1 MRTADLVPTPELV
14 DQMVRDKPPGWAWA
28 AFASVV
34 FQRWAALEERK
45 IAQVVGRAVHPAG
58 RLRTGHDVA
67 QFLTRHLRAADDVV
81 AEAAAYLRAP
91 EFAAVFGDGK
101 DIADPDGVVRAAHHL
116 ADLYE
121 RMLEIAENCRRRS
134 VARQHVEL
142 LDGCTRFVNQHLQDF
157 GGLINDVLER
167 HDEMQR
173 QLPSGASHLEP
184 IRLHTSTDEQLLG
197 SILDQLH
204 ELG

>member
-1 MRTADLVPTPELV
+1 
-14 DQMVRDKPPGWAWA
+14 
-28 AFASVV
+28 VV

-91 EFAAVFGDGK
+91 EFTAVFGDGK

>member
-34 FQRWAALEERK
+34 FQRWAGLEERK

-58 RLRTGHDVA
+58 RLRTGPDVA
-67 QFLTRHLRAADDVV
+67 QFLTRHLRAADDII
-81 AEAAAYLRAP
+81 AEATAYLRAP
-91 EFAAVFGDGK
+91 EFTAVFGDGE
-101 DIADPDGVVRAAHHL
+101 DTADPDGIVRAAHHL
-116 ADLYE
+116 GDLYE
-121 RMLEIAENCRRRS
+121 RMLDIAENCRRRS

-157 GGLINDVLER
+157 GALVNDVLER

-173 QLPSGASHLEP
+173 QLLSGGSSPEP
-184 IRLHTSTDEQLLG
+184 LRLHTTTDDQLLG

-204 ELG
+204 ALG

>member
-14 DQMVRDKPPGWAWA
+14 DQMVRDKPPGWALA
-28 AFASVV
+28 AFASVM

-45 IAQVVGRAVHPAG
+45 IAQVVGRATHPAG
-58 RLRTGHDVA
+58 RLRTGSDVA

-91 EFAAVFGDGK
+91 QFAAVFGAGQDT
-101 DIADPDGVVRAAHHL
+101 ADPDGVVRAAHHL
-116 ADLYE
+116 GDLYE

-134 VARQHVEL
+134 VAWQHVEL
-142 LDGCTRFVNQHLQDF
+142 LDSCTRFLNQHLQDF
-157 GGLINDVLER
+157 GGLVNDVLER

-173 QLPSGASHLEP
+173 QLPSGGSRLEP
-184 IRLHTSTDEQLLG
+184 VRLHTTTDGQLLG

-204 ELG
+204 ALE